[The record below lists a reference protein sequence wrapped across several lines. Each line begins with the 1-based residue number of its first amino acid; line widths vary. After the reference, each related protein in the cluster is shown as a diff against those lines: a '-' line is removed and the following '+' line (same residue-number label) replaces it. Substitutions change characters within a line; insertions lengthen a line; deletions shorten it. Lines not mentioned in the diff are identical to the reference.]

1 MVVFKM
7 NILYFAISILNSSS
21 VSRLTSRKKCS
32 VEEFTAAL
40 ALRAEKYG
48 KVLFPFVV
56 YLYNLFIF

>member
-7 NILYFAISILNSSS
+7 NTLYFAVSILNSSS
-21 VSRLTSRKKCS
+21 VSRLAARKKCS

-48 KVLFPFVV
+48 KVQYPFVA